1 MVMPAVSGTGLDA
14 VKIPTRPARWADLH
28 PHSVQVLF
36 VAHVAGGGW
45 AHQSSGPTAV
55 GCVRARRGDRWVI
68 HMAAGTARSPTA
80 VHPPGRSVAQCGGG
94 ERGAGGPE
102 SGTST
107 PSTCRA
113 GCGARLGESRHGRRR
128 GTDKG
133 QERQREG
140 EAGSPCDHWRA
151 LHCRGEQA
159 SVQPRPSARC
169 HAAAVTRSSRSAAGK
184 QCACGRR
191 RLPGATVPR
200 RRRAALVQRVPDG
213 PGAVGSGPGSGRAE
227 RLGPCCVGSLSC
239 RASVKIRPYGRVTS
253 SGPWTGS

>member
-1 MVMPAVSGTGLDA
+1 MGDPHGRRHGEEPDGGPSARPLCRPMRRRR
-14 VKIPTRPARWADLH
+14 TRCR
-28 PHSVQVLF
+28 
-36 VAHVAGGGW
+36 
-45 AHQSSGPTAV
+45 
-55 GCVRARRGDRWVI
+55 
-68 HMAAGTARSPTA
+68 
-80 VHPPGRSVAQCGGG
+80 
-94 ERGAGGPE
+94 GPE

-239 RASVKIRPYGRVTS
+239 RASVKIRPYRV
-253 SGPWTGS
+253 GPGTWTGILTKPCPGPARCLR